1 MSDEVTMGYE
11 LADGTQVNM
20 HVGVHDWEGQAA
32 LADEYLHTLH
42 IMTGHD
48 DTEVPVHQILNTRYI
63 VQNMKDALCKLEKKV
78 DDLIAENAEL
88 QEKYDTL
95 DNGFK
100 VVTALNETLG
110 QKNKELFDYA
120 AECKAETKAYKDVLD
135 KLKSEAKE

>member
-1 MSDEVTMGYE
+1 
-11 LADGTQVNM
+11 
-20 HVGVHDWEGQAA
+20 
-32 LADEYLHTLH
+32 
-42 IMTGHD
+42 MTGHD